1 MNKNII
7 FICYFAIQP
16 LLVSGQCLSSVNPV
30 GGTDNML
37 VLEKK
42 SLRIISFYRYG
53 QGNGYF
59 EGTGHSEYNLINKA
73 YYNYLSTIVGYGL
86 TNKLTLEIET
96 GYFINKTQ
104 NYNLIPPY
112 SLTGRGLSNAVFN
125 AKRSLYKDHSKRIY
139 ITGAAGLKIPFSQ
152 ELQQS
157 DHVILPVEV
166 QPTIGAYGLVFS
178 TSAVK
183 EDSGTGMRYF
193 LTSRAELNNENKKD
207 YRSGSSVFTSVYV
220 SKHLRRQL
228 FKDKWTAIMQLRQ
241 EYRSP
246 DKIEGRIKKSSG
258 STLFFISP
266 QLNYVIHNEWNFS
279 ALADFPVHQSFRG
292 IQLGAGPGF
301 SLIISRTFMLS
312 KIN

>member
-1 MNKNII
+1 MNKNIL
-7 FICYFAIQP
+7 FLCFFAIQP
-16 LLVSGQCLSSVNPV
+16 FLVSGQCLSSVNPV
-30 GGTDNML
+30 GGTDNLL
-37 VLEKK
+37 VLEKQ
-42 SLRIISFYRYG
+42 SLRVISFYRYG
-53 QGNGYF
+53 QGSGYF
-59 EGTGHSEYNLINKA
+59 EGSSHSEYNLINKA
-73 YYNYLSTIVGYGL
+73 YYNYLSTIIGYGL

-104 NYNLIPPY
+104 DYNLIPAY
-112 SLTGRGLSNAVFN
+112 SLTGRGLSNAVFI
-125 AKRSLYKDHSKRIY
+125 AKQSFLNDHSKRFY
-139 ITGAAGLKIPFSQ
+139 ITGSAGAKIPFSQ

-178 TSAVK
+178 TTAVK

-193 LTSRAELNNENKKD
+193 LTSRAELSDENKNS
-207 YRSGSSVFTSVYV
+207 YRSGSSVFTSIYL

-228 FKDKWTAIMQLRQ
+228 FRDKWTAIMQLRH

-246 DKIEGRIKKSSG
+246 DKVEGRIKKSSG

-266 QLNYVIHNEWNFS
+266 QLNYVIHNEWNLS

-292 IQLGAGPGF
+292 IQQGAGTGF
-301 SLIISRTFMLS
+301 SFIISRTFMLS
-312 KIN
+312 KSN